1 MPRCGQRAAGSMG
14 KPLNERDRIQRHAPV
29 AGLNEL
35 SAAQKNKVDLRTD
48 SLEPANIKW
57 FGGFQR
63 SLEKT
68 SKENAD
74 LNGSGSP
81 RPVVQQITEKKTI
94 IHEAEGEQSD
104 LVKRARSLRG
114 VVERASWEG
123 EDAR

>member
-1 MPRCGQRAAGSMG
+1 MG
-14 KPLNERDRIQRHAPV
+14 KPLIERDRIQRHAPV
-29 AGLNEL
+29 AGLYEL
-35 SAAQKNKVDLRTD
+35 SAAQKSKVDLRTD
-48 SLEPANIKW
+48 SLEPADIKW

-74 LNGSGSP
+74 LNGGSSSP

-94 IHEAEGEQSD
+94 VHEVEGEQSD